1 MANYNKSFNFR
12 NGVQVDDDNFIVNA
26 NGLVGIG
33 TSIPTEILDVRGG
46 NIKCDSAIISNSLII
61 NGIGIVTNLRGT
73 VINSG
78 ITSIT
83 SGIISATVGVIT
95 YYGDGGNLL
104 NLPTSQWTDVNS
116 GLGFTSIYSQG
127 FVGIA
132 TNDPRFTF
140 QVGGK
145 YSDILSAPNG
155 FLSGVG
161 INSTGDIFCT
171 GFVNA
176 GNFVGSGIGIV
187 EINASNI
194 SSGTLNNNRLPT
206 NLIVVGSVTGN
217 NFVGSGVGITQI
229 DAANISL
236 GTLSNSRLP
245 QNINISSG
253 IITSLNSSFI
263 GIGTVS
269 GNESIRIYKQFESTS
284 IRLTSETDRSSIILG
299 RNLSNLSKNGVV
311 RYGNNDNLYAGT
323 LPESLDIL
331 NYGAGNLNYYNN
343 IGSGT
348 SANFNW
354 IKGYNN
360 FLMTLTSEGK
370 LGIGKTNP
378 SANFDVVGTSSIT
391 SDLYVGQNLTIGNNL
406 IISGTFNSSTILG
419 TKIGVSTNLISSSY
433 DFQVGADPTS
443 TNGGTAIK
451 SGNVYIREDIRQVRN
466 INSSGIITA
475 STFDGDGSLITN
487 INADNITS
495 GTLTNVNINTG
506 IITASTFDGD
516 GSLIT
521 NINADNIASGT
532 LTNVNINTG
541 IITASTFD
549 GDGSLITNIDADN
562 ITSGTLTNVNINTG
576 IITAL
581 SFNGVGSSITNINAD
596 NIASGTLTNVNINT
610 GTITANTN
618 FVGVGSLITN
628 INADN
633 ITLGTL
639 TNVNINTGIITAST
653 FDGNGSLITNIN
665 ADNIASGTLTNVNIN
680 TGIITA
686 STFDG
691 NGLLITNIDAD
702 NIASGILDNSRLP
715 SSINLSG
722 IITALNVVA
731 EFIEIGN
738 TLRIQSS
745 SSSSTTTGFG
755 TFVSSPGT
763 PETIDSFEIL
773 SDDFKSIEYT
783 LHLENSQNIQ
793 VQKVLATQ
801 NQNNAYSTGYGVTF
815 NLNRIAITS
824 TVISSG
830 DFELRITPE
839 SGISG
844 LTTYRF
850 IRQSL
855 S

>member
-1 MANYNKSFNFR
+1 MANIRKSFNFR
-12 NGVQVDDDNFIVNA
+12 NGVQIDDDNFIVNA

-33 TSIPTEILDVRGG
+33 ISIPTEILDVRGG
-46 NIKCDSAIISNSLII
+46 NIKCDSSIISNSLII
-61 NGIGIVTNLRGT
+61 NGIGTVTNLRGT
-73 VINSG
+73 IINSG

-83 SGIISATVGVIT
+83 SGIITATVGVVT

-104 NLPTSQWTDVNS
+104 NLPTSQWVDVNS
-116 GLGFTSIYSQG
+116 GLGFTSIYAQG

-140 QVGGK
+140 QVGGR
-145 YSDILSAPNG
+145 YSDILSAPDG

-171 GFVNA
+171 GDVNA
-176 GNFVGSGIGIV
+176 GNFVGSGIGIT
-187 EINASNI
+187 EIDASNI
-194 SSGTLNNNRLPT
+194 SLGTLNNNRLPT
-206 NLIVVGSVTGN
+206 NLIVVGSITGN
-217 NFVGSGVGITQI
+217 NFVGSGIGITEI
-229 DAANISL
+229 DASNISL

-263 GIGTVS
+263 GIGTLS
-269 GNESIRIYKQFESTS
+269 GTENIRIYKQFESTS

-331 NYGAGNLNYYNN
+331 NYGSGNLNYYNN

-378 SANFDVVGTSSIT
+378 STNLDIVGTSSIT

-406 IISGTFNSSTILG
+406 ILLSGTFNSSTILG

-443 TNGGTAIK
+443 INGGTAIK
-451 SGNVYIREDIRQVRN
+451 SGNIYIREDIKQVRH

-475 STFDGDGSLITN
+475 VTFNGTFNGDGSLITN
-487 INADNITS
+487 IDADNITL
-495 GTLTNVNINTG
+495 GTLSNVNINTG
-506 IITASTFDGD
+506 IVTASTNFVG
-516 GSLIT
+516 
-521 NINADNIASGT
+521 
-532 LTNVNINTG
+532 V
-541 IITASTFD
+541 
-549 GDGSLITNIDADN
+549 GSLITNIDADN
-562 ITSGTLTNVNINTG
+562 ITSGTLSNVNINTG
-576 IITAL
+576 
-581 SFNGVGSSITNINAD
+581 GNISA
-596 NIASGTLTNVNINT
+596 
-610 GTITANTN
+610 
-618 FVGVGSLITN
+618 F
-628 INADN
+628 N
-633 ITLGTL
+633 IT
-639 TNVNINTGIITAST
+639 
-653 FDGNGSLITNIN
+653 
-665 ADNIASGTLTNVNIN
+665 SG
-680 TGIITA
+680 
-686 STFDG
+686 
-691 NGLLITNIDAD
+691 GLLRAN
-702 NIASGILDNSRLP
+702 NGI
-715 SSINLSG
+715 
-722 IITALNVVA
+722 V
-731 EFIEIGN
+731 
-738 TLRIQSS
+738 IQ
-745 SSSSTTTGFG
+745 SSTTTTGVG
-755 TFVSSPGT
+755 TFDSSPGT
-763 PETIDSFEIL
+763 PEIINSFEVS

-783 LHLENSQNIQ
+783 LHLENSENIQ

-801 NQNNAYSTGYGVTF
+801 NQNDAYSTGYGITF
-815 NLNRIAITS
+815 NPNRIATTS

-830 DFELRITPE
+830 NFELTITPE

-850 IRQSL
+850 IRQTIE
-855 S
+855 

>member
-1 MANYNKSFNFR
+1 MANIRKSFNFR
-12 NGVQVDDDNFIVNA
+12 NGVQIDDDNFIVNA

-33 TSIPTEILDVRGG
+33 ISIPTEILDVRGG
-46 NIKCDSAIISNSLII
+46 NIKCDSSIISNSLII
-61 NGIGIVTNLRGT
+61 NGIGTVTNLRGT
-73 VINSG
+73 IINSG

-83 SGIISATVGVIT
+83 SGIITATVGVVT
-95 YYGDGGNLL
+95 YYGDGGKLL
-104 NLPTSQWTDVNS
+104 NLPTSQWVDVNS
-116 GLGFTSIYSQG
+116 GLGFTSIYAQG

-140 QVGGK
+140 QVGGR
-145 YSDILSAPNG
+145 YSDILSAPDG

-171 GFVNA
+171 GDVNA
-176 GNFVGSGIGIV
+176 GNFVGSGIGIT
-187 EINASNI
+187 EIDASNI
-194 SSGTLNNNRLPT
+194 SLGTLNNNRLPT
-206 NLIVVGSVTGN
+206 NLIVVGSITGN
-217 NFVGSGVGITQI
+217 NFVGSGIGITEI
-229 DAANISL
+229 DASNISL

-263 GIGTVS
+263 GIGTLS
-269 GNESIRIYKQFESTS
+269 GTENIRIYKQFESTS

-331 NYGAGNLNYYNN
+331 NYGSGNLNYYNN

-378 SANFDVVGTSSIT
+378 STNLDIVGTSSIT

-406 IISGTFNSSTILG
+406 ILLSGTFNSSTILG

-443 TNGGTAIK
+443 INGGTAIK
-451 SGNVYIREDIRQVRN
+451 SGNIYIREDIKQVRH

-475 STFDGDGSLITN
+475 STNFVG
-487 INADNITS
+487 
-495 GTLTNVNINTG
+495 V
-506 IITASTFDGD
+506 
-516 GSLIT
+516 
-521 NINADNIASGT
+521 
-532 LTNVNINTG
+532 
-541 IITASTFD
+541 
-549 GDGSLITNIDADN
+549 GSLITNIDADN
-562 ITSGTLTNVNINTG
+562 ITSGTLSNVNINTG
-576 IITAL
+576 IVTA
-581 SFNGVGSSITNINAD
+581 S
-596 NIASGTLTNVNINT
+596 
-610 GTITANTN
+610 TN

-628 INADN
+628 IDADN
-633 ITLGTL
+633 ITSGTL
-639 TNVNINTGIITAST
+639 SNVNINTGGNISAFNIT
-653 FDGNGSLITNIN
+653 
-665 ADNIASGTLTNVNIN
+665 SG
-680 TGIITA
+680 
-686 STFDG
+686 
-691 NGLLITNIDAD
+691 GLLRAN
-702 NIASGILDNSRLP
+702 NGI
-715 SSINLSG
+715 
-722 IITALNVVA
+722 V
-731 EFIEIGN
+731 
-738 TLRIQSS
+738 IQ
-745 SSSSTTTGFG
+745 SSTTTTGVG
-755 TFVSSPGT
+755 TFDSSPGT
-763 PETIDSFEIL
+763 PETIDSFEVS

-783 LHLENSQNIQ
+783 LHLENSENIQ

-801 NQNNAYSTGYGVTF
+801 NQNDAYSTGYGITF
-815 NLNRIAITS
+815 NPNRIATTS

-830 DFELRITPE
+830 NFELRITPE

-850 IRQSL
+850 IRQTIE
-855 S
+855 

>member
-1 MANYNKSFNFR
+1 MANIRKSFNFR
-12 NGVQVDDDNFIVNA
+12 NGVQIDDDNFIVNA

-46 NIKCDSAIISNSLII
+46 NIKCDSSIISNSLII
-61 NGIGIVTNLRGT
+61 NGIGTVTNLRGT

-83 SGIISATVGVIT
+83 SGIISATVGVVT

-263 GIGTVS
+263 GIGTLS

-299 RNLSNLSKNGVV
+299 RNLSNLSKNGVI

-475 STFDGDGSLITN
+475 ITFNGTFNGDGSLINNINANNITSGTLTNVNINTGIVTANTNFVGVGSLITN
-487 INADNITS
+487 IDANNITSGTLDNNRLPSNILINEDIKQVRHINSSGIITAVTFDGGGSLITNIDANNITS

-506 IITASTFDGD
+506 IITAITFNGTFNGD
-516 GSLIT
+516 GSLIN
-521 NINADNIASGT
+521 NINAN
-532 LTNVNINTG
+532 
-541 IITASTFD
+541 
-549 GDGSLITNIDADN
+549 N
-562 ITSGTLTNVNINTG
+562 ITSGTLTNVDINTG
-576 IITAL
+576 IVTA
-581 SFNGVGSSITNINAD
+581 D
-596 NIASGTLTNVNINT
+596 
-610 GTITANTN
+610 TN

-628 INADN
+628 IDANNITSGTLDNNRLPSN
-633 ITLGTL
+633 ITLSGNL
-639 TNVNINTGIITAST
+639 TASNITANNSLVVS
-653 FDGNGSLITNIN
+653 GS
-665 ADNIASGTLTNVNIN
+665 
-680 TGIITA
+680 
-686 STFDG
+686 F
-691 NGLLITNIDAD
+691 
-702 NIASGILDNSRLP
+702 
-715 SSINLSG
+715 SSENLS
-722 IITALNVVA
+722 
-731 EFIEIGN
+731 IGN
-738 TLRIQSS
+738 TISSTDVQISNTLTIQSS
-745 SSSSTTTGFG
+745 TTTTGFG

-763 PETIDSFEIL
+763 PETIDSFEVS

-783 LHLENSQNIQ
+783 LHLENSENIQ

-801 NQNNAYSTGYGVTF
+801 NQNNAYSTGYGITF
-815 NLNRIAITS
+815 NPNRIATTS

-830 DFELRITPE
+830 NFELRATPE

>member
-1 MANYNKSFNFR
+1 MANIRKSFNFR
-12 NGVQVDDDNFIVNA
+12 NGVQIDDDNFIVNA

-33 TSIPTEILDVRGG
+33 ISIPTEILDVRGG
-46 NIKCDSAIISNSLII
+46 NIKCDSSIISNSLII
-61 NGIGIVTNLRGT
+61 NGIGTVTNLRGT
-73 VINSG
+73 IINSG

-83 SGIISATVGVIT
+83 SGIITATVGVVT

-104 NLPTSQWTDVNS
+104 NLPTSQWVDVNS
-116 GLGFTSIYSQG
+116 GLGFTSIYAQG

-140 QVGGK
+140 QVGGR
-145 YSDILSAPNG
+145 YSDILSAPDG

-171 GFVNA
+171 GDVNA
-176 GNFVGSGIGIV
+176 GNFVGSGIGIT
-187 EINASNI
+187 EIDASNI
-194 SSGTLNNNRLPT
+194 SLGTLNNNRLPT
-206 NLIVVGSVTGN
+206 NLIVVGSITGN
-217 NFVGSGVGITQI
+217 NFVGSGIGITEI
-229 DAANISL
+229 DASNISL

-263 GIGTVS
+263 GIGTLS
-269 GNESIRIYKQFESTS
+269 GTENIRIYKQFESTS

-331 NYGAGNLNYYNN
+331 NYGSGNLNYYNN

-378 SANFDVVGTSSIT
+378 STNLDIVGTSSIT

-406 IISGTFNSSTILG
+406 ILLSGTFNSSTILG

-443 TNGGTAIK
+443 INGGTAIK
-451 SGNVYIREDIRQVRN
+451 SGNIYIREDIKQVRH

-475 STFDGDGSLITN
+475 VTFNGTFNGDGSLITN
-487 INADNITS
+487 IDADNITL
-495 GTLTNVNINTG
+495 GTLSNVNINTG
-506 IITASTFDGD
+506 IVTASTNFVG
-516 GSLIT
+516 
-521 NINADNIASGT
+521 
-532 LTNVNINTG
+532 V
-541 IITASTFD
+541 
-549 GDGSLITNIDADN
+549 GSLITNIDADN
-562 ITSGTLTNVNINTG
+562 ITSGTLSNVNINTG
-576 IITAL
+576 
-581 SFNGVGSSITNINAD
+581 GNISA
-596 NIASGTLTNVNINT
+596 
-610 GTITANTN
+610 
-618 FVGVGSLITN
+618 F
-628 INADN
+628 N
-633 ITLGTL
+633 IT
-639 TNVNINTGIITAST
+639 
-653 FDGNGSLITNIN
+653 
-665 ADNIASGTLTNVNIN
+665 SG
-680 TGIITA
+680 
-686 STFDG
+686 
-691 NGLLITNIDAD
+691 GLLRAN
-702 NIASGILDNSRLP
+702 NGI
-715 SSINLSG
+715 
-722 IITALNVVA
+722 V
-731 EFIEIGN
+731 
-738 TLRIQSS
+738 IQ
-745 SSSSTTTGFG
+745 SSTTTTGVG
-755 TFVSSPGT
+755 TFDSSPGT
-763 PETIDSFEIL
+763 PEIINSFEVS

-783 LHLENSQNIQ
+783 LHLENSENIQ

-801 NQNNAYSTGYGVTF
+801 NQNDAYSTGYGITF
-815 NLNRIAITS
+815 NPNRIATTS

-830 DFELRITPE
+830 NFELRITPE

-850 IRQSL
+850 IRQTIE
-855 S
+855 

>member
-1 MANYNKSFNFR
+1 MANIRKSFNFR
-12 NGVQVDDDNFIVNA
+12 NGVQIDDDNFIVNA

-33 TSIPTEILDVRGG
+33 ISIPTEILDVRGG
-46 NIKCDSAIISNSLII
+46 NIKCDSSIISNSLII
-61 NGIGIVTNLRGT
+61 NGIGTVTNLRGT
-73 VINSG
+73 IINSG

-83 SGIISATVGVIT
+83 SGIITATVGVVT

-104 NLPTSQWTDVNS
+104 NLPTSQWVDVNS
-116 GLGFTSIYSQG
+116 GLGFTSIYAQG

-140 QVGGK
+140 QVGGR
-145 YSDILSAPNG
+145 YSDILSAPDG

-171 GFVNA
+171 GDVNA
-176 GNFVGSGIGIV
+176 GNFVGSGIGIT
-187 EINASNI
+187 EIDASNI
-194 SSGTLNNNRLPT
+194 SLGTLNNNRLPT
-206 NLIVVGSVTGN
+206 NLIVVGSITGN
-217 NFVGSGVGITQI
+217 NFVGSGIGITEI
-229 DAANISL
+229 DASNISL

-263 GIGTVS
+263 GIGTLS
-269 GNESIRIYKQFESTS
+269 GTENIRIYKQFESTS

-331 NYGAGNLNYYNN
+331 NYGSGNLNYYNN

-378 SANFDVVGTSSIT
+378 STNLDIVGTSSIT

-406 IISGTFNSSTILG
+406 ILLSGTFNSSTILG

-433 DFQVGADPTS
+433 DFQIGADPTS

-451 SGNVYIREDIRQVRN
+451 SGNVYIREDIKQVRH

-475 STFDGDGSLITN
+475 STNFVG
-487 INADNITS
+487 
-495 GTLTNVNINTG
+495 V
-506 IITASTFDGD
+506 
-516 GSLIT
+516 
-521 NINADNIASGT
+521 
-532 LTNVNINTG
+532 
-541 IITASTFD
+541 
-549 GDGSLITNIDADN
+549 GSLITNIDADN
-562 ITSGTLTNVNINTG
+562 ITSGTLSNVNINTG
-576 IITAL
+576 IVTA
-581 SFNGVGSSITNINAD
+581 S
-596 NIASGTLTNVNINT
+596 
-610 GTITANTN
+610 TN

-628 INADN
+628 IDADN
-633 ITLGTL
+633 ITSGTL
-639 TNVNINTGIITAST
+639 DNNRLPSNILINEDIKQVRHINSSGIITAVT
-653 FDGNGSLITNIN
+653 FNGTFNGDGS
-665 ADNIASGTLTNVNIN
+665 
-680 TGIITA
+680 
-686 STFDG
+686 
-691 NGLLITNIDAD
+691 LITNIDAD
-702 NIASGILDNSRLP
+702 NITLGTLSNVNINTGIVTASTNFVGVGSLITNIDADNITSGTLSNVNINTGGNISAFNITSGGLLRANNGI
-715 SSINLSG
+715 
-722 IITALNVVA
+722 V
-731 EFIEIGN
+731 
-738 TLRIQSS
+738 IQ
-745 SSSSTTTGFG
+745 SSTTTTGVG
-755 TFVSSPGT
+755 TFDSSPGT
-763 PETIDSFEIL
+763 PEIINSFEVS

-783 LHLENSQNIQ
+783 LHLENSENIQ

-801 NQNNAYSTGYGVTF
+801 NQNDAYSTGYGITF
-815 NLNRIAITS
+815 NPNRIATTS

-830 DFELRITPE
+830 NFELRITPE

-850 IRQSL
+850 IRQTIE
-855 S
+855 

>member
-1 MANYNKSFNFR
+1 MANIRKSFNFR
-12 NGVQVDDDNFIVNA
+12 NGVQIDDDNFIVNA

-33 TSIPTEILDVRGG
+33 ISIPTEILDVRGG
-46 NIKCDSAIISNSLII
+46 NIKCDSSIISNSLII
-61 NGIGIVTNLRGT
+61 NGIGTVTNLRGT
-73 VINSG
+73 IINSG

-83 SGIISATVGVIT
+83 SGIITATVGVVT

-104 NLPTSQWTDVNS
+104 NLPTSQWVDVNS
-116 GLGFTSIYSQG
+116 GLGFTSIYAQG

-140 QVGGK
+140 QVGGR
-145 YSDILSAPNG
+145 YSDILSAPDG

-171 GFVNA
+171 GDVNA
-176 GNFVGSGIGIV
+176 GNFVGSGIGIT
-187 EINASNI
+187 EIDASNI
-194 SSGTLNNNRLPT
+194 SLGTLNNNRLPT
-206 NLIVVGSVTGN
+206 NLIVVGSITGN
-217 NFVGSGVGITQI
+217 NFVGSGIGITEI
-229 DAANISL
+229 DASNISL

-263 GIGTVS
+263 GIGTLS
-269 GNESIRIYKQFESTS
+269 GNENIRIYKQFESTS

-378 SANFDVVGTSSIT
+378 STNLDIVGTSSIT

-406 IISGTFNSSTILG
+406 ILLSGTFNSSTILG

-433 DFQVGADPTS
+433 DFQIGADPTS

-451 SGNVYIREDIRQVRN
+451 SGNVYIREDIKQVRH

-475 STFDGDGSLITN
+475 STNFVGVGSLITN
-487 INADNITS
+487 IDADNITLGTLDNNRLPSNILINEDIKQVRHINSSGIITAVTFNGTFNGDGSLINNINPNSIIS
-495 GTLTNVNINTG
+495 GTLNNVNINTG
-506 IITASTFDGD
+506 IITASTNFVG
-516 GSLIT
+516 
-521 NINADNIASGT
+521 
-532 LTNVNINTG
+532 V
-541 IITASTFD
+541 
-549 GDGSLITNIDADN
+549 GSLITNIDADN
-562 ITSGTLTNVNINTG
+562 ITLGTLSNNR
-576 IITAL
+576 L
-581 SFNGVGSSITNINAD
+581 PS
-596 NIASGTLTNVNINT
+596 
-610 GTITANTN
+610 
-618 FVGVGSLITN
+618 
-628 INADN
+628 N
-633 ITLGTL
+633 ITLSGGL
-639 TNVNINTGIITAST
+639 SASNIIANNSLVVG
-653 FDGNGSLITNIN
+653 GS
-665 ADNIASGTLTNVNIN
+665 
-680 TGIITA
+680 
-686 STFDG
+686 F
-691 NGLLITNIDAD
+691 
-702 NIASGILDNSRLP
+702 
-715 SSINLSG
+715 SSDNLS
-722 IITALNVVA
+722 
-731 EFIEIGN
+731 IGN
-738 TLRIQSS
+738 TISSTDVEISNSLRIQSS
-745 SSSSTTTGFG
+745 TTTTGFG
-755 TFVSSPGT
+755 TFDSSPGT
-763 PETIDSFEIL
+763 PEAIDSFEVS
-773 SDDFKSIEYT
+773 SDDFRSIEYT
-783 LHLENSQNIQ
+783 LHLENSENIQ

-801 NQNNAYSTGYGVTF
+801 NQNNAYSTGYGITF
-815 NLNRIAITS
+815 NPNRIATTS

-830 DFELRITPE
+830 NFELRATPE

-850 IRQSL
+850 IRQTIE
-855 S
+855 

>member
-1 MANYNKSFNFR
+1 MANIRKSFNFR
-12 NGVQVDDDNFIVNA
+12 NGVQIDDDNFIVNA

-46 NIKCDSAIISNSLII
+46 NIKCDSSIISNSLII
-61 NGIGIVTNLRGT
+61 NGIATVTNLRGT
-73 VINSG
+73 IINSG

-83 SGIISATVGVIT
+83 SGIISSTVGVVT

-104 NLPTSQWTDVNS
+104 NLPTSQWVDVNS

-140 QVGGK
+140 QVGGT

-171 GFVNA
+171 GDVNA
-176 GNFVGSGIGIV
+176 GNFVGSGIGITQ
-187 EINASNI
+187 IDASNI
-194 SSGTLNNNRLPT
+194 SLGTLDNNRLPT
-206 NLIVVGSVTGN
+206 NLIVVGSITGN
-217 NFVGSGVGITQI
+217 NFIGSGIGITEI
-229 DAANISL
+229 DADNISL
-236 GTLSNSRLP
+236 GTLSNSILP

-263 GIGTVS
+263 GIGTLS
-269 GNESIRIYKQFESTS
+269 GNENIRIYKQFESTS
-284 IRLTSETDRSSIILG
+284 IRLTSETDSSFIIFG
-299 RNLSNLSKNGVV
+299 RNLSNLSKNGVI
-311 RYGNNDNLYAGT
+311 RYGNNNNLYAGT
-323 LPESLDIL
+323 IPESLDIL

-360 FLMTLTSEGK
+360 FLMTLTSDGK

-406 IISGTFNSSTILG
+406 ILSGTFNSSTILG
-419 TKIGVSTNLISSSY
+419 TKIGVATNLISSSY

-451 SGNVYIREDIRQVRN
+451 SGNVYIREDIKQVRH

-475 STFDGDGSLITN
+475 SAFNGTFS
-487 INADNITS
+487 
-495 GTLTNVNINTG
+495 
-506 IITASTFDGD
+506 
-516 GSLIT
+516 
-521 NINADNIASGT
+521 
-532 LTNVNINTG
+532 
-541 IITASTFD
+541 
-549 GDGSLITNIDADN
+549 GDGSLITNIDASN
-562 ITSGTLTNVNINTG
+562 ITSGTLTNVDINTE
-576 IITAL
+576 IVTA
-581 SFNGVGSSITNINAD
+581 S
-596 NIASGTLTNVNINT
+596 
-610 GTITANTN
+610 TN

-628 INADN
+628 IDANN

-639 TNVNINTGIITAST
+639 
-653 FDGNGSLITNIN
+653 
-665 ADNIASGTLTNVNIN
+665 DNN
-680 TGIITA
+680 
-686 STFDG
+686 
-691 NGLLITNIDAD
+691 
-702 NIASGILDNSRLP
+702 RLP
-715 SSINLSG
+715 SNVTLSGNLSASN
-722 IITALNVVA
+722 ITADNSLIVGGSFSSDNLSIGNTITSTDV
-731 EFIEIGN
+731 EIGN
-738 TLRIQSS
+738 SLRIQSS
-745 SSSSTTTGFG
+745 TTTTGFG
-755 TFVSSPGT
+755 TFDSSPGT
-763 PETIDSFEIL
+763 PETIDLFEVS

-783 LHLENSQNIQ
+783 LHLENSGNIQ

-801 NQNNAYSTGYGVTF
+801 DQNDAYSTEYGITF
-815 NLNRIAITS
+815 NPNMVAITS

-830 DFELRITPE
+830 NFELRITPE

-855 S
+855 A

>member
-1 MANYNKSFNFR
+1 MANIRKSFNFR
-12 NGVQVDDDNFIVNA
+12 NGVQIDDDNFIVNA

-46 NIKCDSAIISNSLII
+46 NIKCDSSIISNSLII
-61 NGIGIVTNLRGT
+61 NGIATVTNLQGT
-73 VINSG
+73 IINSG
-78 ITSIT
+78 ITSIK
-83 SGIISATVGVIT
+83 SGIISATVGVVT
-95 YYGDGGNLL
+95 YYGDGGNLT
-104 NLPTSQWTDVNS
+104 NIPTSQWVDVNS
-116 GLGFTSIYSQG
+116 GLGFTSIYTQG

-140 QVGGK
+140 QVGGT

-171 GFVNA
+171 GDVNA
-176 GNFVGSGIGIV
+176 GNFVGSGIGIT
-187 EINASNI
+187 EIDASNI
-194 SSGTLNNNRLPT
+194 SLGTLNNNRLPT
-206 NLIVVGSVTGN
+206 NLIVVGSITGN
-217 NFVGSGVGITQI
+217 NFVGSGIGITEI
-229 DAANISL
+229 DASNISL

-263 GIGTVS
+263 GIGTLS
-269 GNESIRIYKQFESTS
+269 GTENIRIYNQFGTTS
-284 IRLTSETDRSSIILG
+284 IRLTSETDSSSIIFG

-343 IGSGT
+343 VGSGT
-348 SANFNW
+348 SSNFNW

-406 IISGTFNSSTILG
+406 ILSGTFDSSTILG
-419 TKIGVSTNLISSSY
+419 TQIGVATNLISSSY
-433 DFQVGADPTS
+433 DFQVGADPAS

-451 SGNVYIREDIRQVRN
+451 SGNVYIHEDIQQVRH

-475 STFDGDGSLITN
+475 VTFNGTFDGDGSLINN
-487 INADNITS
+487 IDANNITS
-495 GTLTNVNINTG
+495 GTLTNVDINTG
-506 IITASTFDGD
+506 IVTAS
-516 GSLIT
+516 
-521 NINADNIASGT
+521 
-532 LTNVNINTG
+532 
-541 IITASTFD
+541 
-549 GDGSLITNIDADN
+549 
-562 ITSGTLTNVNINTG
+562 
-576 IITAL
+576 
-581 SFNGVGSSITNINAD
+581 
-596 NIASGTLTNVNINT
+596 
-610 GTITANTN
+610 TN

-628 INADN
+628 IDANN

-639 TNVNINTGIITAST
+639 
-653 FDGNGSLITNIN
+653 
-665 ADNIASGTLTNVNIN
+665 DNN
-680 TGIITA
+680 
-686 STFDG
+686 
-691 NGLLITNIDAD
+691 
-702 NIASGILDNSRLP
+702 RLP
-715 SSINLSG
+715 SNITLSGNLSASN
-722 IITALNVVA
+722 ITADNSLIVGGSFSSDNLSIGNTITSTDV
-731 EFIEIGN
+731 EIGN
-738 TLRIQSS
+738 SLRIQSS
-745 SSSSTTTGFG
+745 TTTTGFG
-755 TFVSSPGT
+755 TFDSSPGT
-763 PETIDSFEIL
+763 PETIDLFEVS

-783 LHLENSQNIQ
+783 LHLENSGNIQ

-801 NQNNAYSTGYGVTF
+801 DQNDAYSTEYGVTF
-815 NLNRIAITS
+815 NPNMVAITS

-830 DFELRITPE
+830 NFELRITPE

-855 S
+855 A

>member
-1 MANYNKSFNFR
+1 MANIRKSFNFR
-12 NGVQVDDDNFIVNA
+12 NGVQIDDDNFIVNA

-33 TSIPTEILDVRGG
+33 ISIPTEILDVRGG
-46 NIKCDSAIISNSLII
+46 NIKCDSSIISNSLII
-61 NGIGIVTNLRGT
+61 NGIGTVTNLRGT
-73 VINSG
+73 IINSG

-83 SGIISATVGVIT
+83 SGIITATVGVVT

-104 NLPTSQWTDVNS
+104 NLPTSQWVDVNS

-140 QVGGK
+140 QVGGR
-145 YSDILSAPNG
+145 YSDILSAPDG

-171 GFVNA
+171 GDVNA
-176 GNFVGSGIGIV
+176 GNFVGSGIGIT
-187 EINASNI
+187 EIDASNI
-194 SSGTLNNNRLPT
+194 SLGTLNNNRLPT
-206 NLIVVGSVTGN
+206 NLIVVGSITGN
-217 NFVGSGVGITQI
+217 NFVGSGIGITEI
-229 DAANISL
+229 DASNISL

-263 GIGTVS
+263 GIGTLS
-269 GNESIRIYKQFESTS
+269 GTENIRIYKQFESTS

-331 NYGAGNLNYYNN
+331 NYGSGNLNYYNN

-378 SANFDVVGTSSIT
+378 STNLDIVGTSSIT

-406 IISGTFNSSTILG
+406 ILLSGTFNSSTILG

-443 TNGGTAIK
+443 INGGTAIK
-451 SGNVYIREDIRQVRN
+451 SGNIYIREDIKQVRH

-475 STFDGDGSLITN
+475 STNFVG
-487 INADNITS
+487 
-495 GTLTNVNINTG
+495 V
-506 IITASTFDGD
+506 
-516 GSLIT
+516 
-521 NINADNIASGT
+521 
-532 LTNVNINTG
+532 
-541 IITASTFD
+541 
-549 GDGSLITNIDADN
+549 GSLITNIDADN
-562 ITSGTLTNVNINTG
+562 ITSGTLDNNRLPSNILINEDIKQVRHINSSGIITAVTFNGTFNGDGSLITNIDADNITLGTLSNVNINTG
-576 IITAL
+576 IVTA
-581 SFNGVGSSITNINAD
+581 S
-596 NIASGTLTNVNINT
+596 
-610 GTITANTN
+610 TN

-628 INADN
+628 IDADN
-633 ITLGTL
+633 ITSGTL
-639 TNVNINTGIITAST
+639 SNVNINTGGNISAFNIT
-653 FDGNGSLITNIN
+653 
-665 ADNIASGTLTNVNIN
+665 SG
-680 TGIITA
+680 
-686 STFDG
+686 
-691 NGLLITNIDAD
+691 GLLRAN
-702 NIASGILDNSRLP
+702 NGI
-715 SSINLSG
+715 
-722 IITALNVVA
+722 V
-731 EFIEIGN
+731 
-738 TLRIQSS
+738 IQ
-745 SSSSTTTGFG
+745 SSTTTTGVG
-755 TFVSSPGT
+755 TFDSSPGT
-763 PETIDSFEIL
+763 PEIINSFEVS

-783 LHLENSQNIQ
+783 LHLENSENIQ

-801 NQNNAYSTGYGVTF
+801 NQNDAYSTGYGITF
-815 NLNRIAITS
+815 NPNRIATTS

-830 DFELRITPE
+830 NFELRITPE

-850 IRQSL
+850 IRQTIE
-855 S
+855 

>member
-378 SANFDVVGTSSIT
+378 STNLDIVGTSSIT

-406 IISGTFNSSTILG
+406 ILLSGTFNSSTILG

-443 TNGGTAIK
+443 INGGTAIK
-451 SGNVYIREDIRQVRN
+451 SGNIYIREDIKQVRH

-475 STFDGDGSLITN
+475 STNFVG
-487 INADNITS
+487 
-495 GTLTNVNINTG
+495 V
-506 IITASTFDGD
+506 
-516 GSLIT
+516 
-521 NINADNIASGT
+521 
-532 LTNVNINTG
+532 
-541 IITASTFD
+541 
-549 GDGSLITNIDADN
+549 GSLITNIDADN
-562 ITSGTLTNVNINTG
+562 ITSGTLSNVNINTG
-576 IITAL
+576 
-581 SFNGVGSSITNINAD
+581 GNISA
-596 NIASGTLTNVNINT
+596 
-610 GTITANTN
+610 
-618 FVGVGSLITN
+618 F
-628 INADN
+628 N
-633 ITLGTL
+633 IT
-639 TNVNINTGIITAST
+639 
-653 FDGNGSLITNIN
+653 
-665 ADNIASGTLTNVNIN
+665 SG
-680 TGIITA
+680 
-686 STFDG
+686 
-691 NGLLITNIDAD
+691 GLLRAN
-702 NIASGILDNSRLP
+702 NGI
-715 SSINLSG
+715 
-722 IITALNVVA
+722 V
-731 EFIEIGN
+731 
-738 TLRIQSS
+738 IQ
-745 SSSSTTTGFG
+745 SSTTTTGVG
-755 TFVSSPGT
+755 TFDSSPGT
-763 PETIDSFEIL
+763 PEIINSFEVS
-773 SDDFKSIEYT
+773 SDDFRSIEYT
-783 LHLENSQNIQ
+783 LHLENSENIQ

-801 NQNNAYSTGYGVTF
+801 NQNDAYSTGYGITF
-815 NLNRIAITS
+815 NPNRIATTS

-830 DFELRITPE
+830 NFELRITPE

-850 IRQSL
+850 IRQTIE
-855 S
+855 